1 MAQTDAENNQGRP
14 LPGHETQS
22 DEMAC
27 PACGRF
33 VGAATKCPYCGAKVQ
48 KRMSLVALRWAA
60 VLLSTVGLV
69 LLYLMAKTRD
79 PDPVLI
85 GEITPTMN
93 FGVVRISGSVRNDP
107 RPFKNGN
114 GMSFT
119 VSDDSGSII
128 VFVDQAQRAAMAE
141 NGLAPR
147 KGDAIDFVAQ
157 LQASSSGTSARI
169 RSLKPSSF
177 KLTRGGGAPAKSSS
191 GRTSGRTAA
200 AARDFGPAQPFS
212 AVDESMVGKS
222 VTLEGTVVAL
232 KEPEAGTKRPY
243 VLTISDGAEQ
253 LDVKFWA
260 DQYAQIANPHSLTG
274 TPVRVK
280 ASVKLYQEKVDLSLK
295 KGSDLQRV
303 VPAAETSVSA
313 VTAELVGQTVTVCGS
328 VARIDPPK
336 KEKAPWSVTLAD
348 PDSGARLAVKYWDD
362 AREAFA
368 RQPAVGDVFEFTGE
382 VGYFAGKLQL
392 KVSSGAKA
400 KFVSEGAPKKPATP
414 VAEVAAATAG
424 AFVTIEGALSEP
436 ADLDGKGT
444 AYTLTDGTGSVQVV
458 FWNSSIPDELRQ
470 KAAAAPRVRVNGK
483 VGDYKG
489 TRQVVPKAGGL
500 EIPE

>member
-1 MAQTDAENNQGRP
+1 MDQNNVTPPPNDRP

-27 PACGRF
+27 PKCGRF
-33 VGAATKCPYCGAKVQ
+33 VGAATKCPYCGARVE

-79 PDPVLI
+79 PDPVRI

-177 KLTRGGGAPAKSSS
+177 KLTRGGGSSAKTSSA
-191 GRTSGRTAA
+191 RTTAA
-200 AARDFGPAQPFS
+200 VRDFGPPLPFS
-212 AVDESMVGKS
+212 SIDESQVGKS

-274 TPVRVK
+274 TPVRVR
-280 ASVKLYQEKVDLSLK
+280 AAVKLYRDKVDLSLK

-303 VPAAETSVSA
+303 VPAPEASVSE
-313 VTAELVGQTVTVCGS
+313 VTAELVGQTVTVRGS
-328 VARIDPPK
+328 VAKIDPPK

-392 KVSSGAKA
+392 KVSSGARA
-400 KFVSEGAPKKPATP
+400 KFVSEGAPQRPAMP
-414 VAEVAAATAG
+414 VAEVAAATVG
-424 AFVTIEGALSEP
+424 DFVTIEGALSGP
-436 ADLDGKGT
+436 ADLKGKGT
-444 AYTLTDGTGSVQVV
+444 SYTLTDGTGSVRVV
-458 FWNSSIPDELRQ
+458 FWNSSIPAELQQ
-470 KAAAAPRVRVNGK
+470 KAADAPRVRVNGK
-483 VGDYKG
+483 VGEYEG
-489 TRQVVPKAGGL
+489 TRQVVPKSGGL